1 MNAWGELANAARR
14 QPRCAGR
21 SRRESGAV
29 AVAVEGLPT
38 LLLPAERVTAVHEAG
53 HAVLHAAQGNRPS
66 GVRIWPHRA
75 GQGYAGTC
83 DFPLDAPALCIYPL
97 QQPHQA
103 LARACVTLA
112 GWAAEWR
119 FEREGFRLG
128 SSLNERVVA
137 GGWVQGAA
145 LALHRDPEVLLA
157 ALLQPVRPRDVVAR
171 VMGGPP
177 QERRL

>member
-1 MNAWGELANAARR
+1 MNAWGERANAR
-14 QPRCAGR
+14 
-21 SRRESGAV
+21 GASHDALAAHV
-29 AVAVEGLPT
+29 VNLAQAAVEVEDLPT

-53 HAVLHAAQGNRPS
+53 HAVLHAAQGNPPS

-83 DFPLDAPALCIYPL
+83 DFPPDVPALRIHPL

-128 SSLNERVVA
+128 RSLDE
-137 GGWVQGAA
+137 
-145 LALHRDPEVLLA
+145 
-157 ALLQPVRPRDVVAR
+157 VAR
-171 VMGGPP
+171 VLGGPP
-177 QERRL
+177 RERRL